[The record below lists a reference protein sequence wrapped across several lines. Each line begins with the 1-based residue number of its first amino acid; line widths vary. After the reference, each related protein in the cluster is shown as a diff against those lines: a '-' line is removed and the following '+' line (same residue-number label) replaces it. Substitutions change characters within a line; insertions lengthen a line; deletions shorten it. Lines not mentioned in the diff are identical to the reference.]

1 MNRSPGIRL
10 AITASVLATVATG
23 CSSSGPGT
31 STGSADQTG
40 PAWSNP
46 FPQRP
51 HTIEVQATDPCT
63 TLTEGQRRE
72 LGIAATG
79 RNDRS
84 PDNPACLFGH
94 SGGGYEVLFVRT
106 TGARALLPG
115 YPEQQGQGTYT
126 NPSSTEVDG
135 FGAVR
140 AGIARG
146 APADCSFTVDVGD
159 NSSIQFAYTTLAPQT
174 PEASRPEAFCDKARQ
189 FASLGLR
196 TLSGQ

>member
-1 MNRSPGIRL
+1 MNHSPGIRL
-10 AITASVLATVATG
+10 AIAASVLAAAASG
-23 CSSSGPGT
+23 CSSGDPA
-31 STGSADQTG
+31 TGSADQTR

-51 HTIEVQATDPCT
+51 HTIEVQAADPCT
-63 TLTEGQRRE
+63 TLTEDQRRE
-72 LGIAATG
+72 LGVAATG

-84 PDNPACLFGH
+84 PDNPACLFGRDD
-94 SGGGYEVLFVRT
+94 GGYEVLFLRT

-140 AGIARG
+140 AGIAQG

-159 NSSIQFAYTTLAPQT
+159 DSSLQFVYTTLTPRA
-174 PEASRPEAFCDKARQ
+174 PEASRPEAFCDRARD
-189 FASLGLR
+189 FASMGLR